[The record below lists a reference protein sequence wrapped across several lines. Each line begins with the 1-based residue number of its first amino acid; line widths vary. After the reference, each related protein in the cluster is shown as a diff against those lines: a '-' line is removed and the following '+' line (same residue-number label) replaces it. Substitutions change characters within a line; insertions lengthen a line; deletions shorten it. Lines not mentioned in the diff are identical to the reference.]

1 MEFAARI
8 GPLRYDDWLRA
19 RRTVINAQEREGA
32 VRMSSPLFTPFDLG
46 PIRLPNRIVVAP
58 MCQYSADDGCANDWH
73 LQHWMQYAFSGAGLF
88 MVEATAVERHG
99 RITHGC
105 LGLYSD
111 ANEAAAKR
119 TLDAARR
126 VAAGGTRF
134 GIQIGH
140 AGRKASAQRPWE
152 GGKALGPDADPW
164 TAMAPSAVP
173 FDQGWPAPRPI
184 EAHDFR
190 RIRAAFVLAVERA
203 IRVGFEVIELHGAHG
218 YLLHSFLSP
227 VANRRT
233 DEYGGSLEN
242 RMRFPLEVAQAV
254 RDAVPAGV
262 ALGMRL
268 SVTDWSADGL
278 TVEDSVIFARRL
290 KALGF
295 DFVCASSGGITP
307 AIKVPVAPGY
317 QVPLAERIRKEAG
330 IATRAVGLIVDPDGA
345 NRIVAEG
352 KADMVA
358 MARAFLDNPRWV
370 WHAAQRLGA
379 PVQYP
384 PQYDRLRP
392 AMWPGLKL
400 VRPEGAK
407 AAAE

>member
-1 MEFAARI
+1 M
-8 GPLRYDDWLRA
+8 
-19 RRTVINAQEREGA
+19 T
-32 VRMSSPLFTPFDLG
+32 SKLFTPFDMG
-46 PIRLPNRIVVAP
+46 PVRLPNRIVVAP

-73 LQHWMQYAFSGAGLF
+73 LQHWMQYGYSGVGLF

-119 TLDAARR
+119 ALDAARR
-126 VAAGGTRF
+126 VAVAGTRF

-140 AGRKASAQRPWE
+140 AGRKASAQVPWQ
-152 GGKALGPDADPW
+152 GGKALGADADPW

-173 FDQGWPAPRPI
+173 FDQGWPAPRPLDK
-184 EAHDFR
+184 HDFA
-190 RIRAAFVLAVERA
+190 RIREAFVAAVGRA
-203 IRVGFEVIELHGAHG
+203 LRAGFEAIELHGAHG

-227 VANRRT
+227 VANKRQ
-233 DEYGGSLEN
+233 DEFGGDLEN
-242 RMRFPLEVAQAV
+242 RMRFPLDVARAV
-254 RDAVPAGV
+254 RDAVPRDV

-268 SVTDWSADGL
+268 SVTDWAEGGL
-278 TVEDSVIFARRL
+278 TVEESVAFAKRL

-295 DFVCASSGGITP
+295 DFICASSGGVTP
-307 AIKVPVAPGY
+307 AIKVPVGPNY
-317 QVPLAERIRKEAG
+317 QVPLAARIKAEAG
-330 IATRAVGLIVDPDGA
+330 IATRAVGLIVDPA
-345 NRIVAEG
+345 QAEQIVAQG
-352 KADMVA
+352 QADMVA

-370 WHAAQRLGA
+370 WHAAERLGA
-379 PVQYP
+379 QVAFP

-400 VRPEGAK
+400 ARPESVK
-407 AAAE
+407 PAA

>member
-1 MEFAARI
+1 
-8 GPLRYDDWLRA
+8 
-19 RRTVINAQEREGA
+19 
-32 VRMSSPLFTPFDLG
+32 MSSTLFSPFDLG
-46 PIRLPNRIVVAP
+46 PVRLPNRIVVAP

-73 LQHWMQYAFSGAGLF
+73 LQHWMQYAYSGAGLF

-111 ANEAAAKR
+111 ANEAAARR
-119 TLDAARR
+119 TLEAARR
-126 VAAGGTRF
+126 VAVGGIRF

-140 AGRKASAQRPWE
+140 AGRKASAQVPWQ
-152 GGKALGPDADPW
+152 GGKALAGDADPW
-164 TAMAPSAVP
+164 VAMAPSAIP
-173 FDQGWPAPRPI
+173 FDQGWPAPR
-184 EAHDFR
+184 AVDRHDLD
-190 RIRAAFVLAVERA
+190 RIRAAFVATARRA
-203 IRVGFEVIELHGAHG
+203 IRVGFEAIELHGAHG

-242 RMRFPLEVAQAV
+242 RMRFPLDVAQAV
-254 RDAVPAGV
+254 RDAVPAHV
-262 ALGMRL
+262 ALGIRL
-268 SVTDWSADGL
+268 SVTDWHEPGL
-278 TVEDSVIFARRL
+278 TVEESVTFAKRL

-307 AIKVPVAPGY
+307 AIKVPVAPDY
-317 QVPLAERIRKEAG
+317 QVPLAERIRKETG
-330 IATRAVGLIVDPDGA
+330 IATRAVGLIVDPEHA
-345 NRIVAEG
+345 EQIVASG

-379 PVQYP
+379 QVAFP

-392 AMWPGLKL
+392 QMWPGLKL
-400 VRPEGAK
+400 VRPDTSK

>member
-1 MEFAARI
+1 M
-8 GPLRYDDWLRA
+8 
-19 RRTVINAQEREGA
+19 T
-32 VRMSSPLFTPFDLG
+32 SKLFTPFDLG
-46 PIRLPNRIVVAP
+46 PVRLPNRIVVAP

-73 LQHWMQYAFSGAGLF
+73 LQHWMQYGYSGAGLF

-111 ANEAAAKR
+111 ANEAAAR
-119 TLDAARR
+119 RALDAARR
-126 VAAGGTRF
+126 VAVGGTRF

-164 TAMAPSAVP
+164 TAMAPSAIP
-173 FDQGWPAPRPI
+173 FDEGWPAPR
-184 EAHDFR
+184 AVDR
-190 RIRAAFVLAVERA
+190 RDLDRIRAAFVAAVGRA
-203 IRVGFEVIELHGAHG
+203 IRAGFDVIELHGAHG

-227 VANRRT
+227 VANRRS

-254 RDAVPAGV
+254 REAVPARV

-268 SVTDWSADGL
+268 SVTDWSDQGL
-278 TVEDSVIFARRL
+278 TVEESVVVANRL

-295 DFVCASSGGITP
+295 DFVCASSGGVTP
-307 AIKVPVAPGY
+307 AIKVPVAPNY
-317 QVPLAERIRKEAG
+317 QVPLAARIRHEAG
-330 IATRAVGLIVDPDGA
+330 IATRAVGLIVDPEQAEG
-345 NRIVAEG
+345 IVAEG

-379 PVQYP
+379 PVAYP

-392 AMWPGLKL
+392 GAWPGLTL
-400 VRPEGAK
+400 VRPQGAR

>member
-1 MEFAARI
+1 M
-8 GPLRYDDWLRA
+8 
-19 RRTVINAQEREGA
+19 TSQ
-32 VRMSSPLFTPFDLG
+32 LFTPFDLG
-46 PIRLPNRIVVAP
+46 PVRLSNRIVVAP

-73 LQHWMQYAFSGAGLF
+73 LQHWMQYGYSGAGLF

-111 ANEAAAKR
+111 ANEAAVKR

-126 VAAGGTRF
+126 VAVGGTRF

-140 AGRKASAQRPWE
+140 AGRKASAQVPWQ
-152 GGKALGPDADPW
+152 GGKALGPDGDPW
-164 TAMAPSAVP
+164 IAMAPSAIP
-173 FDQGWPAPRPI
+173 FDQGWPAPR
-184 EAHDFR
+184 AVDGHDLD
-190 RIRAAFVLAVERA
+190 RIRAAFVTTAGRA
-203 IRVGFEVIELHGAHG
+203 LRAGFEVIELHGAHG

-227 VANRRT
+227 VANKRT

-242 RMRFPLEVAQAV
+242 RMRFPLEIARAV
-254 RDAVPAGV
+254 RDAVPTNV

-268 SVTDWSADGL
+268 SVTDWAENGL
-278 TVEDSVIFARRL
+278 TVEESVTFAKRL

-295 DFVCASSGGITP
+295 DFICASSGGVTP
-307 AIKVPVAPGY
+307 AIKVPVAPNY
-317 QVPLAERIRKEAG
+317 QVPLAERIRKDAG
-330 IATRAVGLIVDPDGA
+330 IATRAVGLIVDPEDA

-370 WHAAQRLGA
+370 WHAAHRLGA

-400 VRPEGAK
+400 VRPETQRS
-407 AAAE
+407 AAE